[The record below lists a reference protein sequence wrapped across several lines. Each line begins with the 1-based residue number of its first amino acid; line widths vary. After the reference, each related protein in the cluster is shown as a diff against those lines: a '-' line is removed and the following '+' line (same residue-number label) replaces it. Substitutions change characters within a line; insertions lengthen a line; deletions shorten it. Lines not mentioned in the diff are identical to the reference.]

1 MAENTTTRVVEVQ
14 VDNAEAIKL
23 IADYNAKIEES
34 TAKEKA
40 LREAIKKKGE
50 ATAADRE
57 ELAGMCRWLSTS
69 PDSVFTQTVFAF
81 RHEEGGVAVLRG
93 RTINFIRP
101 GEKSL
106 RFIDSADE
114 FATILKDRFELDIPG
129 ARELW
134 PAVCARHDELFGAVT
149 A

>member
-57 ELAGMCRWLSTS
+57 
-69 PDSVFTQTVFAF
+69 
-81 RHEEGGVAVLRG
+81 
-93 RTINFIRP
+93 
-101 GEKSL
+101 
-106 RFIDSADE
+106 
-114 FATILKDRFELDIPG
+114 
-129 ARELW
+129 
-134 PAVCARHDELFGAVT
+134 
-149 A
+149 

>member
-57 ELAGMCRWLSTS
+57 ELAKLLNISDNQLGYVTNVPAGCGLIRCAGNIVPFTNSFPKDTKLYKLMSTNPS
-69 PDSVFTQTVFAF
+69 E
-81 RHEEGGVAVLRG
+81 RKE
-93 RTINFIRP
+93 
-101 GEKSL
+101 
-106 RFIDSADE
+106 
-114 FATILKDRFELDIPG
+114 
-129 ARELW
+129 
-134 PAVCARHDELFGAVT
+134 
-149 A
+149 